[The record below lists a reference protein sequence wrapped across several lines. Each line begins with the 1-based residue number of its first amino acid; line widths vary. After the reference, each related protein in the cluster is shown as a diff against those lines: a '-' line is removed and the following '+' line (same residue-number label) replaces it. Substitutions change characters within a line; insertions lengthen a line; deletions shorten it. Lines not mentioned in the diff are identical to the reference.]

1 MQKNNTTRT
10 SVHTKLN
17 TWLAYKRGRVHGH
30 VTQAELPNMQESG
43 QFPDELV
50 RIEVSQIHYVT
61 FPTGELPVGS

>member
-10 SVHTKLN
+10 SVHTKLD
-17 TWLAYKRGRVHGH
+17 TWLSYTRGRVHGH

-50 RIEVSQIHYVT
+50 RIEVEQIHYVSSQT
-61 FPTGELPVGS
+61 Y